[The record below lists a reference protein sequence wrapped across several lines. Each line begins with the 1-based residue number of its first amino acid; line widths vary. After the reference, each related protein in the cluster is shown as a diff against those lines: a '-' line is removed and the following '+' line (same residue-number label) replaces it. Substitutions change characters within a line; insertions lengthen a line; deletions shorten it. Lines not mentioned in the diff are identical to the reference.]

1 MKKALI
7 ITAIVAGIAFAA
19 SRCSLPWINKIN
31 PADENTWN
39 WSAGFTDEI
48 AAKYKEIGRKVLK
61 TSFLTLNGEVTN
73 AMKEGGVQHAV
84 RYCNLKAYPLI
95 DSLSE
100 HYKVSIKRVA
110 LKYRN
115 PDNTMRPY
123 EQELFMDYDARNKQK
138 ESIMD
143 KVVLSSDNYL
153 EYYAPIILTTACLAC
168 HGSPGTDIKDVDYQL
183 IRTLYPEDK
192 ATGFVPG
199 DLRGM
204 WRIRFMPEQPK

>member
-1 MKKALI
+1 MKNTFML
-7 ITAIVAGIAFAA
+7 TAIVAVILLAVTQ
-19 SRCSLPWINKIN
+19 CSLPWINKIN
-31 PADENTWN
+31 PEDENTWN
-39 WSAGFTDEI
+39 WTTDFNEEV
-48 AAKYKEIGRKVLK
+48 AAEYKEIGRKVLK
-61 TSFLTLNGEVTN
+61 TSFLTLTSEVSN

-100 HYKVSIKRVA
+100 QYNVSIKRVA
-110 LKYRN
+110 QKYRN
-115 PDNTMRPY
+115 PDNLMRPF
-123 EQELFMDYDARNKQK
+123 EQELFMDYDSRNKQK

-153 EYYAPIILTTACLAC
+153 EYYAPIILTSPCMAC
-168 HGSPGTDIKDVDYQL
+168 HGSPGVDMSDEDYQM
-183 IRTLYPEDK
+183 IKALYPEDR

-204 WRIRFMPEQPK
+204 WRIRFMPEKP